1 MNFSYIKSQ
10 GHLME
15 VPVIKQMVELYTRY
29 RSSYSSSGSLGSFK
43 YYYTSQGLD
52 PVRDF
57 VETNLYERIKDIPDY
72 ENIIDYVTAMFYSV
86 KGTLKVFDYM
96 GRFFND
102 SLEVA
107 GDKLYNGENLTIN
120 LVLENSLYNTVEFV
134 EGLRD
139 FLSSL
144 LWIGDPG
151 DDNINITINDGSD
164 EEIKDKPDDPYSFS
178 GLAQVLGLNEE
189 LELYS
194 GGNLKTFRVSIIKRD
209 EDNS

>member
-1 MNFSYIKSQ
+1 MNLSYIKSQ

-15 VPVIKQMVELYTRY
+15 IPILKQMVELYEVYLRT
-29 RSSYSSSGSLGSFK
+29 SQESSLGSFR

-57 VETNLYERIKDIPDY
+57 VETNLIDKIKSIPDY

-107 GDKLYNGENLTIN
+107 GDKLYNGENLTVN
-120 LVLENSLYNTVEFV
+120 LVLSDSLYNTVEFV
-134 EGLRD
+134 EGLKN
-139 FLSSL
+139 FLSCL

-151 DDNINITINDGSD
+151 DDNISITIDDGSG
-164 EEIKDKPDDPYSFS
+164 EEITDKPDPYSFS
-178 GLAQVLGLNEE
+178 GLPQVLGLNETV
-189 LELYS
+189 ELYA
-194 GGNLKTFRVSIIKRD
+194 GGSIKTLKISVIKRN
-209 EDNS
+209 ESNS

>member
-1 MNFSYIKSQ
+1 MNLSYIKSQ

-15 VPVIKQMVELYTRY
+15 IPVIRQMVELYSKY
-29 RSSYSSSGSLGSFK
+29 QSLGLASEALGSFR

-57 VETNLYERIKDIPDY
+57 VETNLIGKIKDIPDY

-107 GDKLYNGENLTIN
+107 GDKLYNGENLTVN
-120 LVLENSLYNTVEFV
+120 LVLSDSLYNTVEFV
-134 EGLRD
+134 EGLKN
-139 FLSSL
+139 FLSCL

-151 DDNINITINDGSD
+151 DDNISITIDDGSG
-164 EEIKDKPDDPYSFS
+164 EEITDKPDPYSFS
-178 GLAQVLGLNEE
+178 GLPQVLGLNETV
-189 LELYS
+189 ELYA
-194 GGNLKTFRVSIIKRD
+194 GGSIKTLKISVIKRN
-209 EDNS
+209 ESNS